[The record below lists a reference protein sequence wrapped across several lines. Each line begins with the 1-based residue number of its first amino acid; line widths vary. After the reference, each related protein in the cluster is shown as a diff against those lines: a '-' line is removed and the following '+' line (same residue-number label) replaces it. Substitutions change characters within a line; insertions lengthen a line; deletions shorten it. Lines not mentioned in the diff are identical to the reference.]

1 MLQTLTIR
9 NYAIID
15 YLHLEFGP
23 GLNVLTGET
32 GAGKSIILDAL
43 NSILGGRIDSAMV
56 RGGAPRALIDAVFDV
71 GGCSDLA
78 AFLSEMGFALE
89 DDLLLLSREITSA
102 GKSSARI
109 SGRPATIAQLKAVG
123 DWLVD
128 LHGQHEHQSLLSVPR
143 HLDILDEWGGK
154 EIIALRSMVAEAYQE
169 RVRLERERAEL
180 ETNARERAHLIDLYR
195 FQIHE
200 IAEASLTP
208 GEEEEIAGEARRLAN
223 AQRLAEIAAIAAS
236 ALNGEERAGALESLG
251 VAARCLE
258 EGAALDDRLNPLVE
272 ALNSARYELEEAARD
287 LTRYQDDIEYNPERL
302 HLLEERLELI
312 RNLKRKYGDTIEE
325 ILEYHRQTSARLD
338 ALMNSEARGQELDGA
353 IATAVER
360 LNALCEQLSER
371 RRLLAADFA
380 ATVLSELNDLA
391 MEKTRFEVQIEIGE
405 PTAKGRDRVE
415 FVIAT
420 NPGEPLRPLARIASG
435 GEISR
440 VMLAIKSAMA
450 RQEPLPTMVF
460 DEIDVGVGGRTATVI
475 GQKLSALAR
484 AAQVLCITHLPQIA
498 SRGDTHLYIEK
509 QVIGD
514 RTSVA
519 LIPLSAQERVRE
531 IARMLGGDQNA
542 ETVRKLAE
550 EMLQAR

>member
-15 YLHLEFGP
+15 HLDLEFGP

-43 NSILGGRIDSAMV
+43 NAILGGRIESAMV

-71 GGCSDLA
+71 GGSSDLA
-78 AFLSEMGFALE
+78 AFLGKMGFALE
-89 DDLLLLSREITSA
+89 DDLLLLSREITAA

-109 SGRPATIAQLKAVG
+109 GGRPATIAQLKAVG

-154 EIIALRSMVAEAYQE
+154 EVIALRGQVAEAYHH

-180 ETNARERAHLIDLYR
+180 ETSARERAHLIDLYQ

-200 IAEASLTP
+200 IAEAGLTP
-208 GEEEEIAGEARRLAN
+208 GEEEEIVGEARRLAN
-223 AQRLAEIAAIAAS
+223 AQRLAEIAATVAS
-236 ALNGEERAGALESLG
+236 ALSGEERTGALEALG
-251 VAARCLE
+251 AAARCLE
-258 EGAALDDRLNPLVE
+258 EGAALDDRLTPLTE
-272 ALNSARYELEEAARD
+272 TLNAARYELEEAARD
-287 LTRYQDDIEYNPERL
+287 LARYQDEIEFNPERL
-302 HLLEERLELI
+302 QHLEERLELI

-325 ILEYHRQTSARLD
+325 ILEYHRQTADRLD
-338 ALMNSEARGQELDGA
+338 ALMNSEVRGQELDAA
-353 IATAVER
+353 IAAAVER
-360 LNALCEQLSER
+360 LNALCDQLSER

-380 ATVLSELNDLA
+380 ATVLSELGDLA
-391 MEKTRFEVQIEIGE
+391 MEKTRFEAQIEIGE

-415 FVIAT
+415 FVIAA

-484 AAQVLCITHLPQIA
+484 AAQVICITHLPQIA

-514 RTSVA
+514 RTTVA
-519 LIPLSAQERVRE
+519 LIPLSAQERVQE
-531 IARMLGGDQNA
+531 IARMLGGDQSN
-542 ETVRKLAE
+542 ETVMKLAE
-550 EMLQAR
+550 EMLQTR

>member
-15 YLHLEFGP
+15 HLDLEFGP

-43 NSILGGRIDSAMV
+43 NAILGSRIESAMV
-56 RGGAPRALIDAVFDV
+56 RDGAPRALIDAVFDV
-71 GGCSDLA
+71 GGSSSLA
-78 AFLSEMGFALE
+78 AFLGEMGFSLE
-89 DDLLLLSREITSA
+89 DDLLLLSREITAA
-102 GKSSARI
+102 GKSTARI
-109 SGRPATIAQLKAVG
+109 GGRPATIAQLKAVG

-154 EIIALRSMVAEAYQE
+154 EVVALRSQVAEAYQN

-180 ETNARERAHLIDLYR
+180 ETNARERAHLIDLYQ

-200 IAEASLTP
+200 IAEANLTP
-208 GEEEEIAGEARRLAN
+208 GEEEEILGEARRLAN
-223 AQRLAEIAAIAAS
+223 AQKLAEIAGTAAS
-236 ALNGEERAGALESLG
+236 ALSGDDRTGALEALRTAVRS
-251 VAARCLE
+251 LE
-258 EGAALDDRLNPLVE
+258 EAAALDDRLTPMLE
-272 ALNSARYELEEAARD
+272 TLNSARYELEEAARD
-287 LTRYQDDIEYNPERL
+287 LVRYQDDVEYNPERL
-302 HLLEERLELI
+302 QQLEERLELI

-325 ILEYHRQTSARLD
+325 ILEYHRQTAARLD
-338 ALMNSEARGQELDGA
+338 MLMNSEVRGQELDTA
-353 IATAVER
+353 IASAVER
-360 LNALCEQLSER
+360 QNALCEELSER

-391 MEKTRFEVQIEIGE
+391 MEKTRFEAQIEIGE

-475 GQKLSALAR
+475 GQKLGALAR
-484 AAQVLCITHLPQIA
+484 SAQVLCITHLPQIA
-498 SRGDTHLYIEK
+498 SQGDTHLYIEK
-509 QVIGD
+509 QVVGD
-514 RTSVA
+514 RTTVA
-519 LIPLSAQERVRE
+519 LIPLSSQERVRE
-531 IARMLGGDQNA
+531 IARMLGGDQNTD
-542 ETVRKLAE
+542 TVLKLAE
-550 EMLQAR
+550 EMLQTR